1 MAAKSNAQSKMAEND
16 IAEQFEETS
25 KKLQSIRKEA
35 ADALPGLRNTLQST
49 LDKYNGLARISDSG
63 AARLEIVEAGAG
75 QPVDAGRSAAPV
87 VADRRGGDDD
97 AAASSQGAGED
108 KPQRN
113 RKQKPTRRTPAEAKP
128 LDPNDIQ
135 LSDPDG
141 VVVPDYKTEENGAAP
156 ADSGDDEDGLGFLGG
171 DDDA

>member
-1 MAAKSNAQSKMAEND
+1 MAAKSNTQSKMTDND

-25 KKLQSIRKEA
+25 KKLQSIRKDA
-35 ADALPGLRNTLQST
+35 AEALPGLRSTLQST
-49 LDKYNGLARISDSG
+49 LDKYNSLARISDSG

-75 QPVDAGRSAAPV
+75 QPVDADRSVAPA
-87 VADRRGGDDD
+87 VADGRGGDDD
-97 AAASSQGAGED
+97 EVASSQGAGED

-113 RKQKPTRRTPAEAKP
+113 RNQKPTRRAPAEAKP

-141 VVVPDYKTEENGAAP
+141 VVVPDYKTEENGSAP
-156 ADSGDDEDGLGFLGG
+156 ADSGDDENGLGFLGG

>member
-35 ADALPGLRNTLQST
+35 AEALPGLRNTLQST

-75 QPVDAGRSAAPV
+75 QPVDADRSAAPA